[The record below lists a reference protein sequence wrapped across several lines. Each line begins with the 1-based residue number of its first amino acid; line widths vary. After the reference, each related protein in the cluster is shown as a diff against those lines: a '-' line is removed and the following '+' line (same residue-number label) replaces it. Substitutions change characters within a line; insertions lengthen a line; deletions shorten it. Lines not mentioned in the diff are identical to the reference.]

1 MSLPSGYAIW
11 TVEIPDRMDSDQDR
25 AAAVRE
31 LMTALVQTFQSCVDV
46 WEKQMVSP
54 IIEKEPLVK
63 ARLEGL
69 SAAYNAMIDAV
80 QESLSCDDEELLGLV
95 QWARDGYAADA
106 EDHLKSKILNTC
118 NAVQCAWS
126 SLPAIP
132 DDADDK
138 CAVKFCLRHLKTSL
152 ETTRAALDEYIE
164 YRYGAIS
171 AFSHALQMTALP
183 SDMYDVC
190 KELNDEVLPAVIALH
205 ATDPGQFLASYN
217 FVRRNNFIAPDT
229 TDVVTSDLLQR
240 YVDLRQTYKSVQ
252 GAVMGQVL
260 AKQIAEAGAAMIP
273 PAVDGAR
280 GVDPLVSAA
289 EFAAAIERPSTK
301 CVVDFYTDWCPP
313 CKAIAPSI
321 EKLAQGTPAVRFY
334 KVNAEKV
341 ECGHEITA
349 MPTFLFFN
357 NGVKVHTVVGADF
370 AKIREALDN
379 LLAM

>member
-164 YRYGAIS
+164 YR
-171 AFSHALQMTALP
+171 
-183 SDMYDVC
+183 DMYDVC